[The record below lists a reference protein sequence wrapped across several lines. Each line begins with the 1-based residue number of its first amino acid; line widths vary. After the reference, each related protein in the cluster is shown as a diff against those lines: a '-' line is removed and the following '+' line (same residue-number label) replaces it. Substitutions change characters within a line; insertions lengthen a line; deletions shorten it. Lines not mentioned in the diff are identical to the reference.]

1 MTAHEPFRQ
10 PTGETIQILRTGLE
24 TDGAVFE
31 FEATLPPATS
41 GPPAHRHLV
50 EQESFE
56 VLEGRVALRLGRA
69 WREVE
74 PGERVDVPPG
84 TVHAF
89 ANRSDR
95 EARMLTRETPAGQLE
110 AQLRLL
116 AASGRI
122 PPVLDLA
129 RLNVERDLSFALV
142 GIPLGVQRVLWRAL
156 ALVPRL
162 GGG

>member
-1 MTAHEPFRQ
+1 MTANEPFRQ
-10 PTGETIQILRTGLE
+10 PSGETIRVLRSGAE

-31 FEATLPPATS
+31 FEATLPPRTS

-56 VLEGRVALRLGRA
+56 VLEGRVAIRLGTT
-69 WREVE
+69 WREVG
-74 PGERVDVPPG
+74 PGASVVVLPG

-89 ANRSDR
+89 ANRTDQ

-116 AASGRI
+116 ASSGRI
-122 PPVLDLA
+122 PPVRDLA
-129 RLNVERDLSFALV
+129 RLNVEHDLSFALAGV
-142 GIPLGVQRVLWRAL
+142 PLGGTAAAVADAGAPWLDAN
-156 ALVPRL
+156 
-162 GGG
+162 